1 MTIVEQTVFIVED
14 DAAVRD
20 SLGLLLGLKGHRTQA
35 FGCAEDFLGVYQPSF
50 AGCLLLDIK
59 MPGMNGLEL
68 QETLR
73 HKNIVLPIV
82 MMTAHGDV
90 ATVRTALKSGAV
102 DYLEKPVDPDAL
114 LAAIRSALDADAA
127 LRRAVRE
134 SEAAQQRLSVLTA
147 RERQV
152 MELVAKGHHNRE
164 IAATLGISPRTVEV
178 HKARVMEKLQV
189 DSVPK
194 LVHFVLGTAQAE

>member
-1 MTIVEQTVFIVED
+1 
-14 DAAVRD
+14 
-20 SLGLLLGLKGHRTQA
+20 
-35 FGCAEDFLGVYQPSF
+35 
-50 AGCLLLDIK
+50 
-59 MPGMNGLEL
+59 MNGLEL

-73 HKNIVLPIV
+73 RQNLTLPVII
-82 MMTAHGDV
+82 MTAHGDV

-114 LAAIRSALDADAA
+114 LAAVRSALDADAA
-127 LRRAVRE
+127 LRRAARATAITE
-134 SEAAQQRLSVLTA
+134 QRLSVLTA

-152 MELVAKGHHNRE
+152 MELVAKGSHNRE

-194 LVHFVLGTAQAE
+194 LVHFVLGTTRND